1 MCSSDLDKGARPD
14 VIAQFY
20 YLGQGQLF
28 NLIPMLLVSFIV
40 IAILG
45 WFLLSKTTFGF
56 RVYAVGGSDKAAR
69 LSGINIFNTKI
80 LAFVLMGLLSGLAG
94 ILSLAFLPSGQAG
107 RTGVGL
113 ELDVIA
119 ATIVGGASLSG
130 GEGTVLGTILGVLIV
145 GVLRNGL
152 VLLSISPFWQTTV
165 IGLVIVL
172 AVGLDKWTAQ
182 RRSD

>member
-1 MCSSDLDKGARPD
+1 MWIREQNPTLS
-14 VIAQFY
+14 QFY

-28 NLIPMLLVSFIV
+28 NLIPMLLVCFVV

-56 RVYAVGGSDKAAR
+56 RVYAVGGSDKVAR
-69 LSGINIFNTKI
+69 LSGINIFHTKV
-80 LAFVLMGLLSGLAG
+80 LAFGLLGLLSGLAG

-145 GVLRNGL
+145 GVLRNRL